1 MTRSAR
7 NSIEPLLAA
16 YRQQLGPVLPPIGI
30 SSLLWTSN
38 SLIVQWV
45 AQRGLPR
52 ATLRS
57 ILEAMAAIPV
67 SELLTAY
74 EHPGSSED
82 PPTPSEPTPH
92 IQLSF
97 TSTDVT
103 VSGTGF
109 QANLTGIGANAVHL
123 RVVDG
128 NNPTNNTVLP
138 YQSDSSRNFS
148 ADLPL
153 SDAAFAGLTVN
164 ALGQTVVAFS
174 AYDTRIDPASVPAG
188 GPLTS
193 NTVRVTN
200 ILSANRQVVS
210 T

>member
-1 MTRSAR
+1 MTGLRQALADAFAHGAFPPGTDPKKVVNSKQGVRS
-7 NSIEPLLAA
+7 LAA
-16 YRQQLGPVLPPIGI
+16 GAGNLFSAGEPISMRLLIQEIESIPPYKSTPT
-30 SSLLWTSN
+30 SSP
-38 SLIVQWV
+38 
-45 AQRGLPR
+45 AQ
-52 ATLRS
+52 
-57 ILEAMAAIPV
+57 
-67 SELLTAY
+67 
-74 EHPGSSED
+74 SS
-82 PPTPSEPTPH
+82 PH

-97 TSTDVT
+97 TSTDIT

-109 QANLTGIGANAVHL
+109 LANLEGIGANAVHL

-128 NNPTNNTVLP
+128 NNPANNTVLP
-138 YQSDSSRNFS
+138 YRSDSSGNFS
-148 ADLPL
+148 ADLLL

-164 ALGQTVVAFS
+164 AFGQTVVAFS
-174 AYDTRIDPASVPAG
+174 AYDNRIDPTSVPAG